1 MKFTVETV
9 KRKNRLGLKS
19 ADFYL
24 VAVLLIITAGLLA
37 WIQFGVKKQGETVV
51 IKVDGNVVKQLALKN
66 DTEFD
71 VSGYQGGMNHIVI
84 QDNAVYM
91 SDADCPDK
99 AIFTIQS
106 IENEKKKEKQEYRK
120 NEKNR
125 TGRYFNGACNDIFIY
140 RVPDTDSAAG
150 SGREAGNCQYCHYI
164 GIVSAWKRT
173 GTACQSAADYAD
185 GGVIW

>member
-37 WIQFGVKKQGETVV
+37 WIQFGVKK
-51 IKVDGNVVKQLALKN
+51 LALKN

-71 VSGYQGGMNHIVI
+71 VSGYQGGTNHIVI

-99 AIFTIQS
+99 L
-106 IENEKKKEKQEYRK
+106 
-120 NEKNR
+120 
-125 TGRYFNGACNDIFIY
+125 C
-140 RVPDTDSAAG
+140 V
-150 SGREAGNCQYCHYI
+150 H
-164 GIVSAWKRT
+164 T
-173 GTACQSAADYAD
+173 GTIHKTGETIVCLPHRVVVEITGTTDTFDAVVQ
-185 GGVIW
+185 

>member
-71 VSGYQGGMNHIVI
+71 VSGYQGGTNHIVI

-99 AIFTIQS
+99 L
-106 IENEKKKEKQEYRK
+106 
-120 NEKNR
+120 
-125 TGRYFNGACNDIFIY
+125 C
-140 RVPDTDSAAG
+140 V
-150 SGREAGNCQYCHYI
+150 H
-164 GIVSAWKRT
+164 T
-173 GTACQSAADYAD
+173 GTIHKTGETIVCLPHRVVVELSL
-185 GGVIW
+185 IHI

>member
-71 VSGYQGGMNHIVI
+71 VSGYQGGANHIVI

-99 AIFTIQS
+99 L
-106 IENEKKKEKQEYRK
+106 
-120 NEKNR
+120 
-125 TGRYFNGACNDIFIY
+125 C
-140 RVPDTDSAAG
+140 V
-150 SGREAGNCQYCHYI
+150 H
-164 GIVSAWKRT
+164 T
-173 GTACQSAADYAD
+173 GTIHKTGETIVCLPHRVVVEITGTTDTFDAVVQ
-185 GGVIW
+185 

>member
-66 DTEFD
+66 DTEYRIMQCICPMQT
-71 VSGYQGGMNHIVI
+71 VRTSCVCI
-84 QDNAVYM
+84 QERFIRRVKPLCA
-91 SDADCPDK
+91 C
-99 AIFTIQS
+99 
-106 IENEKKKEKQEYRK
+106 
-120 NEKNR
+120 R
-125 TGRYFNGACNDIFIY
+125 TAL
-140 RVPDTDSAAG
+140 S
-150 SGREAGNCQYCHYI
+150 
-164 GIVSAWKRT
+164 
-173 GTACQSAADYAD
+173 
-185 GGVIW
+185 

>member
-37 WIQFGVKKQGETVV
+37 WI
-51 IKVDGNVVKQLALKN
+51 KVDGNVVKQLALKN

-71 VSGYQGGMNHIVI
+71 VSGYQGGTNHIVI

-99 AIFTIQS
+99 L
-106 IENEKKKEKQEYRK
+106 
-120 NEKNR
+120 
-125 TGRYFNGACNDIFIY
+125 C
-140 RVPDTDSAAG
+140 V
-150 SGREAGNCQYCHYI
+150 H
-164 GIVSAWKRT
+164 T
-173 GTACQSAADYAD
+173 GTIHKTGETIVCLPHRVVVEITGTTDTFDAVVQ
-185 GGVIW
+185 

>member
-24 VAVLLIITAGLLA
+24 VAVLLIIT
-37 WIQFGVKKQGETVV
+37 
-51 IKVDGNVVKQLALKN
+51 VKQLALKN

-71 VSGYQGGMNHIVI
+71 VSGYQGGTNRIVI

-99 AIFTIQS
+99 L
-106 IENEKKKEKQEYRK
+106 
-120 NEKNR
+120 
-125 TGRYFNGACNDIFIY
+125 C
-140 RVPDTDSAAG
+140 V
-150 SGREAGNCQYCHYI
+150 H
-164 GIVSAWKRT
+164 T
-173 GTACQSAADYAD
+173 GTIHKTGETIVCLPHRVVVEITGTTDTFDAVVQ
-185 GGVIW
+185 

>member
-84 QDNAVYM
+84 QDNASCV
-91 SDADCPDK
+91 C
-99 AIFTIQS
+99 IQERF
-106 IENEKKKEKQEYRK
+106 IRRVKPLCAC
-120 NEKNR
+120 R
-125 TGRYFNGACNDIFIY
+125 TAL
-140 RVPDTDSAAG
+140 S
-150 SGREAGNCQYCHYI
+150 
-164 GIVSAWKRT
+164 
-173 GTACQSAADYAD
+173 
-185 GGVIW
+185 

>member
-99 AIFTIQS
+99 LCVHQGKIQYAGQS
-106 IENEKKKEKQEYRK
+106 IICLPNKVSVTIEDEQDK
-120 NEKNR
+120 N
-125 TGRYFNGACNDIFIY
+125 
-140 RVPDTDSAAG
+140 
-150 SGREAGNCQYCHYI
+150 
-164 GIVSAWKRT
+164 
-173 GTACQSAADYAD
+173 
-185 GGVIW
+185 GVDAVAQ

>member
-71 VSGYQGGMNHIVI
+71 VSGYQGGTNHIVI

-91 SDADCPDK
+91 SDADIVCLPH
-99 AIFTIQS
+99 
-106 IENEKKKEKQEYRK
+106 
-120 NEKNR
+120 
-125 TGRYFNGACNDIFIY
+125 
-140 RVPDTDSAAG
+140 RVVV
-150 SGREAGNCQYCHYI
+150 EI
-164 GIVSAWKRT
+164 T
-173 GTACQSAADYAD
+173 GTTDTFDAVVQ
-185 GGVIW
+185 

>member
-51 IKVDGNVVKQLALKN
+51 IKVDGNVIKQLALKN

-71 VSGYQGGMNHIVI
+71 VSGYQGGTNHIVI

-91 SDADCPDK
+91 SDA
-99 AIFTIQS
+99 
-106 IENEKKKEKQEYRK
+106 YR
-120 NEKNR
+120 
-125 TGRYFNGACNDIFIY
+125 ND
-140 RVPDTDSAAG
+140 S
-150 SGREAGNCQYCHYI
+150 
-164 GIVSAWKRT
+164 
-173 GTACQSAADYAD
+173 
-185 GGVIW
+185 